1 MPEGMI
7 MKKVII
13 IGGGI
18 SGLATAWL
26 LREKAAQAGIELD
39 LTLLEK
45 EERPGGKIRSI
56 REEGYLCEW
65 GPNGFLDSKP
75 QTLDLCSAVGV
86 SASLHRSNDNAR
98 KRFIYSGGELHRLPE
113 NGPSF
118 LKSRLISW
126 PGKLRLALEPTP
138 FIARAPQ
145 GVDETLADFGRR
157 RLGREALD
165 KLIAPMVS
173 GIFAGDPETM
183 SLASCFPRIAELER
197 EYGGLIRAMIMLA
210 KKKKQEQASGRV
222 VSSAAGP
229 GGVLTSFREGIQ
241 YLTDALTASLG
252 EVVRPGKE
260 VQRVKPGESVPWRVA
275 CGDGSEYDADSVII
289 ASPAYAAAG
298 MLSAHDD
305 ALSAVLAQ
313 IPYASMT
320 VVCFGYERERVS
332 HPLDGFGYLIPKK
345 EGRSILGTLW
355 DSSMF
360 ENRAP
365 EGKVLLRS
373 MMGGACFP
381 EYVKL
386 SDDEVVARV
395 RKDLRDVMGI
405 SAAPSFIRIFRH
417 PRAIP
422 QYIVGHARRLEA
434 LEERL
439 GKHPGLILTGNSYRG
454 IGLNDCVAAAQR
466 ASDEALATAR

>member
-1 MPEGMI
+1 I
-7 MKKVII
+7 
-13 IGGGI
+13 
-18 SGLATAWL
+18 
-26 LREKAAQAGIELD
+26 
-39 LTLLEK
+39 TLLEK

-56 REEGYLCEW
+56 KADGYTCEW

-75 QTLDLCSAVGV
+75 QTLDLCRALGV
-86 SASLHRSNDNAR
+86 EGNLHRSNDNAR
-98 KRFIYSGGELHRLPE
+98 KRFIFSGGELHQLPDG
-113 NGPSF
+113 GPAF

-138 FIARAPQ
+138 FIASAPA
-145 GVDETLADFGRR
+145 GVDETLAAFGRR
-157 RLGREALD
+157 RLGQEALD

-210 KKKKQEQASGRV
+210 KKKKRDQAAGKV

-241 YLTDALTASLG
+241 YLSDALATSLG
-252 EVVRPGKE
+252 GIVRPGVTVTSVMK
-260 VQRVKPGESVPWRVA
+260 GASVPYRVT
-275 CGDGSEYDADSVII
+275 CGDGGEYEADGVIV
-289 ASPAYAAAG
+289 ASPAFAVAE
-298 MLSAHDD
+298 MLARLDGGISGI
-305 ALSAVLAQ
+305 LQQ

-320 VVCFGYERERVS
+320 VVCFGYDRAQIRRD
-332 HPLDGFGYLIPKK
+332 LDGFGYLIPKK
-345 EGRSILGTLW
+345 EGRNTLGTLW

-381 EYVKL
+381 HYVNL

-395 RKDLRDVMGI
+395 RDDLAVAMGI
-405 SAAPSFIRIFRH
+405 DASPEFVRIFRH
-417 PRAIP
+417 PQAIP
-422 QYIVGHARRLEA
+422 QYTVGHGARLQGVED
-434 LEERL
+434 LL
-439 GKHPGLILTGNSYRG
+439 CNHPGLILTGNSYRG
-454 IGLNDCVAAAQR
+454 IGLNDCVAAAER
-466 ASDEALATAR
+466 AADEAYLLL

>member
-1 MPEGMI
+1 
-7 MKKVII
+7 MKKVLV

-26 LREKAAQAGIELD
+26 LREKSRAAGVD
-39 LTLLEK
+39 LEITLLEK
-45 EERPGGKIRSI
+45 EQRTGGKILSI
-56 REEGYLCEW
+56 KEEGYLCEW

-75 QTLDLCSAVGV
+75 QTLELCSELGVGGN
-86 SASLHRSNDNAR
+86 LHRSNDNAR

-138 FIARAPQ
+138 FITKAPS
-145 GVDETLADFGRR
+145 GVDETLAEFGRR
-157 RLGREALD
+157 RLGKEALD

-183 SLASCFPRIAELER
+183 SLASCFPRIAELES
-197 EYGGLIRAMIMLA
+197 EYGGLVRAMIMLA
-210 KKKKQEQASGRV
+210 RQKKKERAEGKT

-241 YLTDALTASLG
+241 FLTDAMAASLG
-252 EVVRPGKE
+252 GVVRTGSPVVSLEKGK
-260 VQRVKPGESVPWRVA
+260 GVPYRA
-275 CGDGSEYDADSVII
+275 RCADNSEFEADCAII
-289 ASPAYAAAG
+289 ASPAFAAAAMLDSLDPG
-298 MLSAHDD
+298 MTS
-305 ALSAVLAQ
+305 VLRQ

-320 VVCFGYERERVS
+320 VICFGYERDRIA

-365 EGKVLLRS
+365 QGKVLLRS

-381 EYVKL
+381 QYVKL
-386 SDDEVVARV
+386 SDDEVTTRV
-395 RKDLRDVMGI
+395 RRDLKDVMGI
-405 SAAPSFIRIFRH
+405 EADPSFVRIFRH
-417 PRAIP
+417 EQAIP
-422 QYIVGHARRLEA
+422 QYVVGHAKRLTA
-434 LEERL
+434 LAERL
-439 GKHPGLILTGNSYRG
+439 TEHPGLILTGNSYRG

-466 ASDEALATAR
+466 ASDEALSLLRGK

>member
-1 MPEGMI
+1 

-18 SGLATAWL
+18 SGLSTAWL
-26 LREKAAQAGIELD
+26 LRAKAQAAGKELD
-39 LTLLEK
+39 ISLLEK
-45 EERPGGKIRSI
+45 ERRVGGKIWSI
-56 REEGYLCEW
+56 REEGYICEW

-75 QTLDLCSAVGV
+75 QTLELCSAIGV
-86 SASLHRSNDNAR
+86 SGKLHRSNDNAR

-113 NGPSF
+113 GGPSF
-118 LKSRLISW
+118 LRSRLISW

-138 FIARAPQ
+138 FIAPAPA

-157 RLGREALD
+157 RLGKEALD

-183 SLASCFPRIAELER
+183 SLVSCFPRIAELER
-197 EYGGLIRAMIMLA
+197 EYGGLVRAMIMLA
-210 KKKKQEQASGRV
+210 KKKKKDIAAGKV

-241 YLTDALTASLG
+241 HLSDALLASLAG
-252 EVVRPGKE
+252 IVRQGSAVVRVEKGPGGRYR
-260 VQRVKPGESVPWRVA
+260 VQCS
-275 CGDGSEYDADSVII
+275 DGSEHEADLVVA
-289 ASPAYAAAG
+289 ASPAFAVAD
-298 MLSAHDD
+298 MLDGFD
-305 ALSAVLAQ
+305 ANISTVLRQ

-320 VVCFGYERERVS
+320 VVCFGYERDRIA

-345 EGRSILGTLW
+345 EGCSTLGTLW

-360 ENRAP
+360 DNRAP

-395 RKDLRDVMGI
+395 RRDLQATMGI
-405 SAAPSFIRIFRH
+405 KAEPSFVRVFRH
-417 PRAIP
+417 EQAIP
-422 QYIVGHARRLEA
+422 QYTVGHGKRLEA
-434 LEERL
+434 LGGL
-439 GKHPGLILTGNSYRG
+439 LKSHPGLILTGNSYRG

-466 ASDEALATAR
+466 ASDEALAGM

>member
-1 MPEGMI
+1 

-26 LREKAAQAGIELD
+26 LREKSRTAGTELEI
-39 LTLLEK
+39 TLLEK

-56 REEGYLCEW
+56 KADGYTCEW

-75 QTLDLCSAVGV
+75 QTLDFCRALGV
-86 SASLHRSNDNAR
+86 EKTLHRSNDNAR
-98 KRFIYSGGELHRLPE
+98 KRFIFSGGELHQLPD
-113 NGPSF
+113 GAAAF

-138 FIARAPQ
+138 FISPAPA
-145 GVDETLADFGRR
+145 GVDETLAAFGRR
-157 RLGREALD
+157 RLGNEALD

-183 SLASCFPRIAELER
+183 SLESCFPRIAELER

-210 KKKKQEQASGRV
+210 KKKKQDQAAGKV

-241 YLTDALTASLG
+241 ALSDTIATSLG
-252 EVVRPGKE
+252 AI
-260 VQRVKPGESVPWRVA
+260 VKPGAVVTAVATAESAPYRVT
-275 CGDGSEYDADSVII
+275 CSDGSIHEADLVIM
-289 ASPAYAAAG
+289 AAPAFAAAK
-298 MLSAHDD
+298 MLAGFD
-305 ALSAVLAQ
+305 AGIAGILRQ

-320 VVCFGYERERVS
+320 VICFGYDRGQIGRS
-332 HPLDGFGYLIPKK
+332 LDGFGYLIPKK
-345 EGRSILGTLW
+345 EGRNTLGTLW

-360 ENRAP
+360 ERRAP

-381 EYVKL
+381 EYITL
-386 SDDEVVARV
+386 SDDEVVDRV
-395 RKDLRDVMGI
+395 RQDLAVTMGI
-405 SAAPSFIRIFRH
+405 AAAPEFVRIFRH
-417 PRAIP
+417 PQAIP
-422 QYIVGHARRLEA
+422 QYTVGHGARLQA
-434 LEERL
+434 LEGL
-439 GKHPGLILTGNSYRG
+439 LSAHPGLILTGNSYRG
-454 IGLNDCVAAAQR
+454 IGLNDCVAASQR
-466 ASDEALATAR
+466 AVDEALSFLEVK

>member
-1 MPEGMI
+1 
-7 MKKVII
+7 MKRTII

-18 SGLATAWL
+18 SGLSTAWL
-26 LREKAAQAGIELD
+26 LRAKGQAAGKELD
-39 LTLLEK
+39 ITLLEK
-45 EERPGGKIRSI
+45 ERRLGGKIWSI
-56 REEGYLCEW
+56 HEEGYTCEW

-75 QTLDLCSAVGV
+75 QTLELCRAAGV
-86 SASLHRSNDNAR
+86 EGALQRSNDNAR
-98 KRFIYSGGELHRLPE
+98 KRFIFSGGELHRLPE
-113 NGPSF
+113 GGPSF

-138 FIARAPQ
+138 FIASAPP

-157 RLGREALD
+157 RLGNEALD

-183 SLASCFPRIAELER
+183 SLVSCFPRIAELER

-210 KKKKQEQASGRV
+210 KKKKKDIAEGKV
-222 VSSAAGP
+222 VSGAAGP

-241 YLTDALTASLG
+241 YLSDALSSSLG
-252 EVVRPGKE
+252 AIVRPGSQAVSVRQGE
-260 VQRVKPGESVPWRVA
+260 TVPYRVRCA
-275 CGDGSEYDADSVII
+275 DGAEFDADLVIV
-289 ASPAYAAAG
+289 ASPAFAAAE
-298 MLSAHDD
+298 MLEGLD
-305 ALSAVLAQ
+305 ADIPAVLRQ

-320 VVCFGYERERVS
+320 VVCFGYERERIA

-345 EGRSILGTLW
+345 EGCSTLGTLW

-381 EYVKL
+381 EYVRL
-386 SDDEVVARV
+386 SDGEVVARV
-395 RKDLRDVMGI
+395 RRDLQATMGI
-405 SAAPSFIRIFRH
+405 TAEPSFVRVFRH
-417 PRAIP
+417 EQAIP
-422 QYIVGHARRLEA
+422 QYTVGHGKRLQA
-434 LEERL
+434 LDGLL
-439 GKHPGLILTGNSYRG
+439 GRHPGLILTGNSYRG

-466 ASDEALATAR
+466 ASDEALACI